1 MSSYHFLDCALLVIF
16 IEHSYLILKQHTV
29 GNEGCDQSAVSA
41 VGFFVLVLHI
51 SKLTSLLDCFVKK

>member
-41 VGFFVLVLHI
+41 VGFFCPCCITYIKVNIIIRLF
-51 SKLTSLLDCFVKK
+51 C